1 MYPYICME
9 TKGKTKITLS
19 IDEKL
24 LQEIKIYAIRNKT
37 NVSRLFEDIFKEKV
51 R

>member
-1 MYPYICME
+1 ME